1 MSMENDIALLKL
13 KEKVDLSIYTPA
25 CLAPR
30 GADYTGKTASV
41 YGWGREK
48 FLHRSCFKFKPPP
61 QVSPVLK
68 QTTLTIESNDKCQQR
83 NGTVPVCDKEGNEK
97 LHNMSMANHIKDDML
112 CGYNLGTDN
121 CQGDSGGPFTV
132 DVDGKHTLVGVV
144 SFGFGCAEVSV
155 PQVWINTNS
164 ISNQHIFQENLPGV
178 YSSVAAH
185 REWIDEK
192 IQSNGGGNL
201 CDA

>member
-1 MSMENDIALLKL
+1 MNYSHFSSRKVLEIEKIIVHERYIHLTLEHDIALLKL

-112 CGYNLGTDN
+112 CGYNLGTDACN
-121 CQGDSGGPFTV
+121 GDSGGPFTV

-164 ISNQHIFQENLPGV
+164 INIYF
-178 YSSVAAH
+178 
-185 REWIDEK
+185 
-192 IQSNGGGNL
+192 
-201 CDA
+201 

>member
-1 MSMENDIALLKL
+1 MRMENDIALLKL

-48 FLHRSCFKFKPPP
+48 FLHRSCFKFNPPP

-97 LHNMSMANHIKDDML
+97 LHNMSMANNIKDDML
-112 CGYNLGTDN
+112 CGYNLGTDA

-132 DVDGKHTLVGVV
+132 EVDGKHTLVGVV
-144 SFGFGCAEVSV
+144 SWGHGCGQVSV

-164 ISNQHIFQENLPGV
+164 II
-178 YSSVAAH
+178 
-185 REWIDEK
+185 ID
-192 IQSNGGGNL
+192 L
-201 CDA
+201 

>member
-1 MSMENDIALLKL
+1 MNYSHFSSRKVLEIEKIIIHERYIFPEHDIALLKL

-112 CGYNLGTDN
+112 CGYNLGTDACN
-121 CQGDSGGPFTV
+121 GDSGGPFTV

-164 ISNQHIFQENLPGV
+164 INIYF
-178 YSSVAAH
+178 
-185 REWIDEK
+185 
-192 IQSNGGGNL
+192 
-201 CDA
+201 

>member
-1 MSMENDIALLKL
+1 MNYSHFSSRKVLEIEKIIIHEGWSLWTRQNDIALLKL
-13 KEKVDLSIYTPA
+13 KDKVDLSIYTPA

-112 CGYNLGTDN
+112 CGYNLGTDACN
-121 CQGDSGGPFTV
+121 GDSGGPFTV

-164 ISNQHIFQENLPGV
+164 INIYF
-178 YSSVAAH
+178 
-185 REWIDEK
+185 
-192 IQSNGGGNL
+192 
-201 CDA
+201 